1 MIAPLRRLLRGKA
14 AAAPASQ
21 AAVPEGQRVF
31 AIGDI
36 HGRADLFE
44 ALAAAIEAEDAAR
57 GGATTNAR
65 GGAQTTNARGGAQ
78 TAIVLLGDLIDRGPD
93 SARVLGL
100 ARMAPAPHRARRRL
114 SHPDGQP

>member
-1 MIAPLRRLLRGKA
+1 LLRGK

-36 HGRADLFE
+36 HGQADLFE

-57 GGATTNAR
+57 GGAKH
-65 GGAQTTNARGGAQ
+65 Q
-78 TAIVLLGDLIDRGPD
+78 
-93 SARVLGL
+93 
-100 ARMAPAPHRARRRL
+100 RARRRAD
-114 SHPDGQP
+114 H